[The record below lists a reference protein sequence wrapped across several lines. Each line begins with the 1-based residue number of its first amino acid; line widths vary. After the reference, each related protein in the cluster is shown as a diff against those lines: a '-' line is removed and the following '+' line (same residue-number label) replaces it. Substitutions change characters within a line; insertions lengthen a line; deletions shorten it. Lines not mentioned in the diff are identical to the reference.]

1 VIKNVS
7 TLFYDQPELLHGT
20 DGLEFFVPKNCA
32 PPKPSVW
39 FEWTPGAHA
48 RYGRVSFRVA
58 VRMLLLC
65 EKRSRSQ
72 PPDLTR
78 RKVRCLGD
86 SDDGSSSEY
95 SSSESESEYEDENG
109 NMVKKEKEP
118 GTVDEDKMPP
128 IWDQV
133 TERVLGEFEK
143 MTLKI
148 EPMTDD
154 QCWEDATAQKEE
166 NERVADAL
174 GRGKRAKPDPTES
187 PPESPPPPGGG
198 QQRSRKSKRIIAKVN
213 RGGQM
218 QSYKHLISG
227 RHLYMGTKEER
238 AEKSAKK
245 GRGRKSLIGGMT
257 GSVAAMSTLK
267 PDAPLIEGAKVTL
280 VRDPKEMS
288 LIQRPGLHQL
298 PENCMERIIFF
309 LAQAE
314 GKEELHA
321 QREALMKSLG
331 KSK

>member
-1 VIKNVS
+1 
-7 TLFYDQPELLHGT
+7 
-20 DGLEFFVPKNCA
+20 
-32 PPKPSVW
+32 
-39 FEWTPGAHA
+39 
-48 RYGRVSFRVA
+48 
-58 VRMLLLC
+58 
-65 EKRSRSQ
+65 
-72 PPDLTR
+72 
-78 RKVRCLGD
+78 
-86 SDDGSSSEY
+86 
-95 SSSESESEYEDENG
+95 
-109 NMVKKEKEP
+109 
-118 GTVDEDKMPP
+118 VDEDKMPP

-218 QSYKHLISG
+218 QSYKHLSSG

>member
-1 VIKNVS
+1 MPSPPMRTETAVRPRFAARTRETEPDRVS
-7 TLFYDQPELLHGT
+7 AAEGAAEGGA
-20 DGLEFFVPKNCA
+20 DGL
-32 PPKPSVW
+32 
-39 FEWTPGAHA
+39 
-48 RYGRVSFRVA
+48 
-58 VRMLLLC
+58 
-65 EKRSRSQ
+65 
-72 PPDLTR
+72 
-78 RKVRCLGD
+78 D
-86 SDDGSSSEY
+86 SESEPESSEDEG

-218 QSYKHLISG
+218 QSYKHLSSG
-227 RHLYMGTKEER
+227 RHLYMGT
-238 AEKSAKK
+238 
-245 GRGRKSLIGGMT
+245 
-257 GSVAAMSTLK
+257 
-267 PDAPLIEGAKVTL
+267 
-280 VRDPKEMS
+280 
-288 LIQRPGLHQL
+288 
-298 PENCMERIIFF
+298 
-309 LAQAE
+309 
-314 GKEELHA
+314 
-321 QREALMKSLG
+321 
-331 KSK
+331 